1 MIISLPVDFG
11 ANIPKSVTFHF
22 LYTFKNPYSR
32 FITCVGGG
40 GGGNSVRLLR
50 SARAKDE
57 RGKKESYVLRGAD
70 KRQFLLIAIDQDF

>member
-1 MIISLPVDFG
+1 MCWG
-11 ANIPKSVTFHF
+11 
-22 LYTFKNPYSR
+22 R
-32 FITCVGGG
+32 